1 MATDAAGVTGLEA
14 VLVFRET
21 PMYLAINK
29 DSDPDLIKD
38 LNAAYQTMLE
48 SGEIDTISHSYGL

>member
-1 MATDAAGVTGLEA
+1 MTGLEA

-29 DSDPDLIKD
+29 DFDPDLIKA
-38 LNAAYQTMLE
+38 LNTAYQAMQE
-48 SGEIDTISHSYGL
+48 SGEIDTISRSYGL